1 MKLKEAPSLKGKKFR
16 EWYDNKVPS
25 NGTKVNVAMAVYPEH
40 LTDRSAFL
48 DKVDTEEDYV
58 REVSELI
65 NTFDEIMDENSVI
78 LISGYGERTDFP
90 MRSMPPGSQSCLPSR
105 LQITPSVM

>member
-25 NGTKVNVAMAVYPEH
+25 KGTKINVAMAVYPEH
-40 LTDRSAFL
+40 LSNKDSFL
-48 DKVDTEEDYV
+48 DKVETEEDYV
-58 REVSELI
+58 KEISELI

-78 LISGYGERTDFP
+78 LLSGYWERTDSP
-90 MRSMPPGSQSCLPSR
+90 MRSMPPGNQSCLP
-105 LQITPSVM
+105 